1 MLILNKKFPMK
12 VLLNGATAGTNFGDF
27 LFAKMFQDRL
37 AKLVGLLN
45 VRWYKSRYALSD
57 FYSRH
62 LNYHNNYKLNE
73 IDLLIFIS
81 GGYFHGDDRCTKDYI
96 LRYLRYFH
104 IGLKCILRRI
114 PYAIFGV
121 EVGISPCRWLRLIEK
136 IILSKAHVVIV
147 RNKESE
153 ISFKIMMGENATVI
167 TTSDSVFA
175 MEPSFFEDA
184 PLDVEFNSN
193 YKHLF
198 LHINP
203 TIEANKTIKEK
214 IIPIVNDFCKTH
226 PEFIVVVGADQYN
239 ESQEIVY
246 NDIKDNL
253 LADNVIFSK
262 YDNPLSLCRVLD
274 NCDLV
279 ITHKLHVGIVSAHL
293 GKSVISFSGHSSKIE
308 RLYNQLN
315 ESRRSIPLNTLTRAE
330 GLKILEEFY
339 NIPIN
344 VPADITDKAKLN
356 FKYLDDFVLKFSK

>member
-1 MLILNKKFPMK
+1 MK
-12 VLLNGATAGTNFGDF
+12 ILLNGATAGTNFGDF
-27 LFAKMFQDRL
+27 LFAKMFQDRVTR
-37 AKLVGLLN
+37 LVGSQN
-45 VRWYKSRYALSD
+45 VRWYKSRYALSE
-57 FYSRH
+57 FYSNH

-73 IDLLIFIS
+73 IDLLVFIS
-81 GGYFHGDDRCTKDYI
+81 GGYFHGDDKCTKDYI

-114 PYAIFGV
+114 PYAILGV
-121 EVGISPCRWLRLIEK
+121 EVGISPCSWLRLIEK
-136 IILSKAHVVIV
+136 IILSKACVVVV

-153 ISFKIMMGENATVI
+153 ISFKMMMGEDAKVI

-175 MEPSFFEDA
+175 MERSFFKNA
-184 PLDVEFNSN
+184 PLDIEFNCN

-203 TIEANKTIKEK
+203 TIDANKTIKEK

-226 PEFIVVVGADQYN
+226 PEFTVVVGADQFN
-239 ESQEIVY
+239 ESQELVY
-246 NDIKDNL
+246 NDIKNYL
-253 LADNVIFSK
+253 LVDNVLFSK

-279 ITHKLHVGIVSAHL
+279 VTHKLHVGIVSAHL

-315 ESRRSIPLNTLTRAE
+315 ESKRSIPLNSLSHAD

-344 VPADITDKAKLN
+344 VPADIINKAKLN
-356 FKYLDDFVLKFSK
+356 FKYLDDFILRYSKKS